1 MNADAITVQDC
12 IDMFE
17 YKVQTVLIND
27 GHIVGF
33 GQE

>member
-1 MNADAITVQDC
+1 MNTDVITIQDC

-17 YKVQTVLIND
+17 YKSQTVIIND